1 MANGTGSNL
10 GFEERLWS
18 AADKL
23 RGTMDASEY
32 KHVVLG
38 LIFLKYINDTFIEF
52 FQKLQNTEYA
62 DPEDRDEYTAENVFW
77 LPKEARWEQ
86 IQTKAKSPEI
96 GVIVDD
102 AMKAI
107 EEENPRL
114 RGILAKDYARPSLD
128 KIRLGQLIDLISTIG
143 LGDAESRSQDILG
156 RVYEYFLGKFAS
168 SEGKG
173 GGEFYTPQCI
183 VRLLVEML
191 EPYNGRVYDPCCGS
205 GGMFVQAKRFVKA
218 HAGNGNGNSQ
228 PQKGLTKIKRDIS
241 IYGQESNFTTWRLC
255 QMNLAIRGIEGH
267 IEYGDSFTNDKHP
280 DLRADYLLANPPFNM
295 EDWGFS
301 QVENDPRWRYGKPPQ
316 AGARK
321 QKDGSVT
328 NVDGGNANYAWIQ
341 HFIHHL
347 NPLGMAGFVMANG
360 SMSTSTTSE
369 LEIRTNIIESDLVDC
384 MIALPG
390 QLFYTTQIPVCLW
403 FLSKTKAA
411 NPELGFRDRRRETL
425 FIDARKMGV
434 LYDRV
439 HRELTDDEIG
449 QITRTYHAWR
459 SDDVH
464 KGNHKDYPYQD
475 LPGFCKSASL
485 EEIRSNNY
493 VLTPGRY
500 VGIEEEEDDGIP
512 FEEKMEQLA
521 ATLSEQMKTSYELDE
536 RIRKNLKELGYE
548 I

>member
-10 GFEERLWS
+10 GFEERLWT

-52 FQKLQNTEYA
+52 FQKLQNTKYA
-62 DPEDRDEYTAENVFW
+62 DPEDRDEYTAENIFW

-173 GGEFYTPQCI
+173 GGEFYTPQCV
-183 VRLLVEML
+183 VRLLVEMI

-218 HAGNGNGNSQ
+218 HAGNGNGQ

-301 QVENDPRWRYGKPPQ
+301 QVEKDPRWRYGTPPQ

-321 QKDGSVT
+321 QKDGSVV

-347 NPLGMAGFVMANG
+347 SPLGVAGFVMANG

-369 LEIRTNIIESDLVDC
+369 LEIRTNIIEADLVDC

-403 FLSKTKAA
+403 FLSKTKTA
-411 NPELGFRDRRRETL
+411 NPELGTRDRRGETL
-425 FIDARKMGV
+425 FIDARKLGV
-434 LYDRV
+434 LKDRV
-439 HRELTDDEIG
+439 HRELTDEEIER
-449 QITRTYHAWR
+449 ITNTYHAWR
-459 SDDVH
+459 GEPGDS
-464 KGNHKDYPYQD
+464 PYENI
-475 LPGFCKSASL
+475 PGFCKSATH
-485 EEIRSNNY
+485 EEIRKNNY

-500 VGIEEEEDDGIP
+500 VGLEEEEDDGIP
-512 FEEKMEQLA
+512 FEEKMEQLT
-521 ATLSEQMKTSYELDE
+521 ATLSEQMKTSNELDE
-536 RIRKNLKELGYE
+536 RIKGNLKELGYE

>member
-10 GFEERLWS
+10 GFEERLWT

-62 DPEDRDEYTAENVFW
+62 DPEDRDEYTAENIFW

-173 GGEFYTPQCI
+173 GGEFYTPQCV
-183 VRLLVEML
+183 VRLLVEMI

-218 HAGNGNGNSQ
+218 HAGNGNGSSQ
-228 PQKGLTKIKRDIS
+228 SQKGLTKIKRDIS

-301 QVENDPRWRYGKPPQ
+301 QVEKDPRWRYGNPPQ

-321 QKDGSVT
+321 QKDGSVV

-347 NPLGMAGFVMANG
+347 SPLGVAGFVMANG

-369 LEIRTNIIESDLVDC
+369 LEIRTNIIEADLVDC

-403 FLSKTKAA
+403 FLSKTKTA
-411 NPELGFRDRRRETL
+411 NPELGTRDRRGETL
-425 FIDARKMGV
+425 FIDARKLGV
-434 LYDRV
+434 LTDRV
-439 HRELTDDEIG
+439 HRELTGEEIER
-449 QITRTYHAWR
+449 ITNTYHAWR
-459 SDDVH
+459 GEAV
-464 KGNHKDYPYQD
+464 GEPYAD
-475 LPGFCKSASL
+475 IPGFCKSATV
-485 EEIRSNNY
+485 EEMRKNNY

-512 FEEKMEQLA
+512 FEEKMEQLT
-521 ATLSEQMKTSYELDE
+521 ATLSEQMKTSNELDE
-536 RIRKNLKELGYE
+536 RIRGNLKELGYE